1 MKQFRMPRPKIGI
14 ALGAG
19 VARGWTHIGVLKA
32 LKRAGIE
39 LDIVSGTSI
48 GALVGGCLV
57 AGKLDPLEDFARS
70 LTRRRMLSLLDF
82 RFRSSGL
89 IGDSKLAELMREQL
103 SDINIEDLKQTFVG
117 VSTELTTG
125 HELWL
130 HKGNLIQAIRA
141 SYALPGV
148 FAPVAVDGRWLID
161 GALVNPVPVSV
172 ARALGARVV
181 IAVNLNTDPFD
192 PAARRRAHEAVY
204 PGYIRSSPPPLPD
217 DELLRDIEQK
227 MEEELDLEEAE
238 EREENGAASEGAAEL
253 VKDAAETTPAVADRI
268 RQSLK
273 NFAWKR
279 NPERELMRRVIG
291 GSQRGPGIASV
302 MLASLNIVQDRLA
315 RMRMAGDPPDIM
327 IAPQVGHL
335 SLLDFDRA
343 DELIRLGEEAAE
355 EAIPQILE
363 TIEIMQ

>member
-32 LKRAGIE
+32 LTRAGIDA
-39 LDIVSGTSI
+39 DIVAGTSI
-48 GALVGGCLV
+48 GALVGGCHV
-57 AGKLDPLEDFARS
+57 AGKLDPLEEFARS

-89 IGDSKLAELMREQL
+89 IGDAKLAELMRDHL
-103 SDINIEDLKQTFVG
+103 SDIVIENMGKRFVS
-117 VSTELTTG
+117 VATELTTG

-130 HKGNLIQAIRA
+130 HHGNLIQAIRA

-148 FAPVAVDGRWLID
+148 FAPIAVDGRWLID

-181 IAVNLNTDPFD
+181 IAVNLNNDPFD
-192 PAARRRAHEAVY
+192 PAARRRAHEAAF
-204 PGYIRSSPPPLPD
+204 PGYIRASAPISPEDAILR
-217 DELLRDIEQK
+217 ELEEQI
-227 MEEELDLEEAE
+227 EEEEEEEEEAE
-238 EREENGAASEGAAEL
+238 IETEMLEGAAS
-253 VKDAAETTPAVADRI
+253 PAVAERI
-268 RQSLK
+268 RKSLR
-273 NFAWKR
+273 NLRWKR
-279 NPERELMRRVIG
+279 SPEQELMRRVIG
-291 GSQRGPGIASV
+291 GKRREPGIASV

-327 IAPQVGHL
+327 IAPMVGHL
-335 SLLDFDRA
+335 SLLDFDHA

-355 EAIPQILE
+355 EAIPQIHE
-363 TIEIMQ
+363 IVEIMS

>member
-1 MKQFRMPRPKIGI
+1 MPRPKIGI

-32 LKRAGIE
+32 LTRAGIE
-39 LDIVSGTSI
+39 PDIIAGTSI
-48 GALVGGCLV
+48 GALVGGCHV
-57 AGKLDPLEDFARS
+57 AQKLEPLEAFARS
-70 LTRRRMLSLLDF
+70 LTRRRMVSLLDL

-89 IGDSKLAELMREQL
+89 IGDAKLTALMREHL
-103 SDINIEDLKQTFVG
+103 GDLRIEDIQRQFVG
-117 VSTELTTG
+117 VATELTTG

-130 HKGNLIQAIRA
+130 HQGNLIQAIRA

-181 IAVNLNTDPFD
+181 IAINLNNDPYD
-192 PAARRRAHEAVY
+192 PAARRRAREHVF
-204 PGYIRSSPPPLPD
+204 PGYINATPPPLPEND
-217 DELLRDIEQK
+217 LTREIEERI
-227 MEEELDLEEAE
+227 EEESEKMMEADVARATEEAAVE
-238 EREENGAASEGAAEL
+238 VEN
-253 VKDAAETTPAVADRI
+253 DAPAVTGRI
-268 RQSLK
+268 KKTLQGLRRKST
-273 NFAWKR
+273 
-279 NPERELMRRVIG
+279 PEEELMRRVIG
-291 GSQRGPGIASV
+291 SPQREPGIAGV
-302 MLASLNIVQDRLA
+302 MLASLNIVQDRLS

-327 IAPQVGHL
+327 IAPPVGHL
-335 SLLDFDRA
+335 SLLDFDHA
-343 DELIRLGEEAAE
+343 DEFIRIGEEATE

>member
-19 VARGWTHIGVLKA
+19 VARGWTHIGVLRA
-32 LKRAGIE
+32 LSRAGIE
-39 LDIVSGTSI
+39 ADIISGTSI
-48 GALVGGCLV
+48 GALVGGCHA

-89 IGDSKLAELMREQL
+89 IGDAKLAELMRAQL
-103 SDINIEDLKQTFVG
+103 ADTRIEDLGKRFVG
-117 VSTELTTG
+117 VATELTTG

-130 HKGNLIQAIRA
+130 HHGNLIQAIRA

-148 FAPVAVDGRWLID
+148 FSPIAVDGRWLID

-181 IAVNLNTDPFD
+181 IAVNLNNDPFD
-192 PAARRRAHEAVY
+192 PAARRRAHEASF
-204 PGYIRSSPPPLPD
+204 PGYLRSSAPVMPED
-217 DELLRDIEQK
+217 DLFREIEEQ
-227 MEEELDLEEAE
+227 MQEEAE
-238 EREENGAASEGAAEL
+238 AEAEEEAEAEAETEMLTGAAS
-253 VKDAAETTPAVADRI
+253 PAVTERI
-268 RQSLK
+268 KQRFKGLRWRPRS
-273 NFAWKR
+273 
-279 NPERELMRRVIG
+279 PEQELMRRVIG
-291 GSQRGPGIASV
+291 GQKREPGIASV

-315 RMRMAGDPPDIM
+315 RMRMAGDPPDFM
-327 IAPQVGHL
+327 IAPKVGHL

-355 EAIPQILE
+355 EAIPQIHE
-363 TIEIMQ
+363 IIEIMQ

>member
-32 LKRAGIE
+32 LNRAGIDA
-39 LDIVSGTSI
+39 DIVSGTSI
-48 GALVGGCLV
+48 GALVGGCHA
-57 AGKLDPLEDFARS
+57 AGKLEPLEAFARS

-82 RFRSSGL
+82 RFRSSDL
-89 IGDSKLAELMREQL
+89 IGDAKLAELMREHL
-103 SDINIEDLKQTFVG
+103 SDLSIEGLDKRFVG
-117 VSTELTTG
+117 VATELTTG

-130 HKGNLIQAIRA
+130 HHGNLIQAIRA

-148 FAPVAVDGRWLID
+148 FPPVAHEGRWLID

-181 IAVNLNTDPFD
+181 IAVNLSNDPFD
-192 PAARRRAHEAVY
+192 PAARRRAHELAF
-204 PGYIRSSPPPLPD
+204 PGYLRSPAPVMPED
-217 DELLRDIEQK
+217 GIFRELEEQ
-227 MEEELDLEEAE
+227 MEEEEELEEVRDEIAD
-238 EREENGAASEGAAEL
+238 AASPIEDEEEAG
-253 VKDAAETTPAVADRI
+253 TAVTERVLQ
-268 RQSLK
+268 RLK
-273 NFAWKR
+273 GLRWKR
-279 NPERELMRRVIG
+279 SPERELMRRVIG
-291 GSQRGPGIASV
+291 SRQREPGIASV

-327 IAPQVGHL
+327 IAPKVGHL
-335 SLLDFDRA
+335 SLLDFDHA

-355 EAIPQILE
+355 EAIPQITE
-363 TIEIMQ
+363 IIEIMQ

>member
-1 MKQFRMPRPKIGI
+1 MPRPKIGI

-32 LKRAGIE
+32 LTRAGIDA
-39 LDIVSGTSI
+39 DIVAGTSI
-48 GALVGGCLV
+48 GALVGGCHV
-57 AGKLDPLEDFARS
+57 AGKLDPLEEFARS

-89 IGDSKLAELMREQL
+89 IGDAKLAELMREHL
-103 SDINIEDLKQTFVG
+103 SDIVIENMEKRFVS
-117 VSTELTTG
+117 VATELTTG

-130 HKGNLIQAIRA
+130 HHGNLIQAIRA

-148 FAPVAVDGRWLID
+148 FAPIAVDGRWLID

-181 IAVNLNTDPFD
+181 IAVNLNNDPFD
-192 PAARRRAHEAVY
+192 PAARRRAHETAF
-204 PGYIRSSPPPLPD
+204 PGYIRASAPVSPEDAILH
-217 DELLRDIEQK
+217 ELEEQIEEK
-227 MEEELDLEEAE
+227 EEEEAE
-238 EREENGAASEGAAEL
+238 IETEMLEGAAS
-253 VKDAAETTPAVADRI
+253 PAVAERI
-268 RQSLK
+268 RKSLR
-273 NFAWKR
+273 NLRWKR
-279 NPERELMRRVIG
+279 SPEQELMRRVIG
-291 GSQRGPGIASV
+291 GKRREPGIASI

-327 IAPQVGHL
+327 IAPKVGHL
-335 SLLDFDRA
+335 SLLDFDHA

-355 EAIPQILE
+355 EAIPQIRE
-363 TIEIMQ
+363 IIEIMS

>member
-1 MKQFRMPRPKIGI
+1 MPRPKIGI

-39 LDIVSGTSI
+39 PDIVSGTSI

-57 AGKLDPLEDFARS
+57 ADRLEPLEDFARS

-103 SDINIEDLKQTFVG
+103 SDIDIENLTRTFVG
-117 VSTELTTG
+117 VATELTTG

-192 PAARRRAHEAVY
+192 PAARRRAHEAVH

-217 DELLRDIEQK
+217 DDLFHDIEDRI
-227 MEEELDLEEAE
+227 EEELNLQEDAEQEEE
-238 EREENGAASEGAAEL
+238 DASEGAAEL

-273 NFAWKR
+273 NFTWKR

-291 GSQRGPGIASV
+291 GNRRGPGIASV

-327 IAPQVGHL
+327 IAPRVGHL

>member
-1 MKQFRMPRPKIGI
+1 MKQLRMPRPKIGI

-32 LKRAGIE
+32 LTRAGIDA
-39 LDIVSGTSI
+39 DIVAGTSI
-48 GALVGGCLV
+48 GALVGGCHV
-57 AGKLDPLEDFARS
+57 AGKLDPLEEFARS

-89 IGDSKLAELMREQL
+89 IGDAKLAELMREHL
-103 SDINIEDLKQTFVG
+103 SDIVIENMEKRFVS
-117 VSTELTTG
+117 VATELTTG

-130 HKGNLIQAIRA
+130 HHGNLIQAIRA

-148 FAPVAVDGRWLID
+148 FAPIAVDGRWLID

-181 IAVNLNTDPFD
+181 IAVNLNNDPFD
-192 PAARRRAHEAVY
+192 PAARRRAHETAF
-204 PGYIRSSPPPLPD
+204 PGYIRASAPVSPEDAILH
-217 DELLRDIEQK
+217 ELEEQIEEK
-227 MEEELDLEEAE
+227 EEEEAE
-238 EREENGAASEGAAEL
+238 IETEMLEGAAS
-253 VKDAAETTPAVADRI
+253 PAVAERI
-268 RQSLK
+268 RKSLR
-273 NFAWKR
+273 NLRWKR
-279 NPERELMRRVIG
+279 SPEQELMRRVIG
-291 GSQRGPGIASV
+291 GKRREPGIASV

-327 IAPQVGHL
+327 IAPKVGHL
-335 SLLDFDRA
+335 SLLDFDHA

-355 EAIPQILE
+355 EAIPQIRE
-363 TIEIMQ
+363 IIEIMS

>member
-1 MKQFRMPRPKIGI
+1 
-14 ALGAG
+14 
-19 VARGWTHIGVLKA
+19 
-32 LKRAGIE
+32 
-39 LDIVSGTSI
+39 
-48 GALVGGCLV
+48 
-57 AGKLDPLEDFARS
+57 
-70 LTRRRMLSLLDF
+70 
-82 RFRSSGL
+82 
-89 IGDSKLAELMREQL
+89 
-103 SDINIEDLKQTFVG
+103 
-117 VSTELTTG
+117 
-125 HELWL
+125 
-130 HKGNLIQAIRA
+130 
-141 SYALPGV
+141 
-148 FAPVAVDGRWLID
+148 GRWLID

-192 PAARRRAHEAVY
+192 PAARRRAHEAVH

-217 DELLRDIEQK
+217 DDLFHDIEDRI
-227 MEEELDLEEAE
+227 EEELNLQEDAEQEEE
-238 EREENGAASEGAAEL
+238 DASEGAAEL

-273 NFAWKR
+273 NFTWKR

-291 GSQRGPGIASV
+291 GNRRGPGIASV

-327 IAPQVGHL
+327 IAPRVGHL

>member
-1 MKQFRMPRPKIGI
+1 MPRPKIGI

-19 VARGWTHIGVLKA
+19 VARGWTHIGVLKT
-32 LKRAGIE
+32 LSRAGIE
-39 LDIVSGTSI
+39 ADIVSGTSI

-57 AGKLDPLEDFARS
+57 AGKLDPLEEFARS

-89 IGDSKLAELMREQL
+89 IGDSKLAELMHAQL
-103 SDINIEDLKQTFVG
+103 AGINIEDLKQTFVG

-204 PGYIRSSPPPLPD
+204 PGYIRSTPPPLPD
-217 DELLRDIEQK
+217 DDLFHDIEDRI
-227 MEEELDLEEAE
+227 EEELNLQESAEQEEV
-238 EREENGAASEGAAEL
+238 GAASEGAAEL
-253 VKDAAETTPAVADRI
+253 VKDAAEASPAVAERI
-268 RQSLK
+268 RRSLK

-279 NPERELMRRVIG
+279 NPERELMRRVI

>member
-19 VARGWTHIGVLKA
+19 VARGWTHIGVLRA
-32 LKRAGIE
+32 LSRAGIE
-39 LDIVSGTSI
+39 ADIISGTSI
-48 GALVGGCLV
+48 GALVGGCHA

-70 LTRRRMLSLLDF
+70 LTRRRMLSLLDL

-89 IGDSKLAELMREQL
+89 IGDTKLAELMRAHL
-103 SDINIEDLKQTFVG
+103 ADLRVEELPRTFVG
-117 VSTELTTG
+117 VATELTTG

-172 ARALGARVV
+172 ARALGARVL
-181 IAVNLNTDPFD
+181 IAVNLNNDPFD
-192 PAARRRAHEAVY
+192 PAARRRAHEAAF
-204 PGYIRSSPPPLPD
+204 PGYLHSSAPVMPED
-217 DELLRDIEQK
+217 DLFRE
-227 MEEELDLEEAE
+227 LEERIDENEEVEALQEEIAEAATPAE
-238 EREENGAASEGAAEL
+238 EAAASAAPTIRERL
-253 VKDAAETTPAVADRI
+253 KGLRWKPQTPE
-268 RQSLK
+268 K
-273 NFAWKR
+273 
-279 NPERELMRRVIG
+279 ELMRRVIG
-291 GSQRGPGIASV
+291 SRQREPGIASV

-327 IAPQVGHL
+327 IAPKVGHL

-355 EAIPQILE
+355 EAVPQIRE
-363 TIEIMQ
+363 IIEIVR

>member
-1 MKQFRMPRPKIGI
+1 MKQLRMPRPKIGI

-19 VARGWTHIGVLKA
+19 VARGWTHIGVLKT

-39 LDIVSGTSI
+39 ADIVSGTSI

-57 AGKLDPLEDFARS
+57 ADKLEPLEDFARS
-70 LTRRRMLSLLDF
+70 LTRRRMLGLLDF

-103 SDINIEDLKQTFVG
+103 ADINIEDLKQIFVG

-148 FAPVAVDGRWLID
+148 FPPVAVDGRWLID

-204 PGYIRSSPPPLPD
+204 PGYIRSSPPRLPD
-217 DELLRDIEQK
+217 DDLFHDIEEK
-227 MEEELDLEEAE
+227 IEEELNLQNAAEQEED
-238 EREENGAASEGAAEL
+238 GAATEGAAEL

-268 RQSLK
+268 RQGLK
-273 NFAWKR
+273 NFSWKR
-279 NPERELMRRVIG
+279 NPESELMRRVVG

-355 EAIPQILE
+355 EAIPRILE

>member
-1 MKQFRMPRPKIGI
+1 MKQLRMPRPKIGI

-32 LKRAGIE
+32 LTRAGIDA
-39 LDIVSGTSI
+39 DIVAGTSI
-48 GALVGGCLV
+48 GALVGGCHV
-57 AGKLDPLEDFARS
+57 AGKLDPLEEFARS

-89 IGDSKLAELMREQL
+89 IGDAKLAELMREHL
-103 SDINIEDLKQTFVG
+103 SDIVIENMEKRFVS
-117 VSTELTTG
+117 VATELTTG

-130 HKGNLIQAIRA
+130 HHGNLIQAIRA

-148 FAPVAVDGRWLID
+148 FAPIAVDGRWLID

-181 IAVNLNTDPFD
+181 IAVNLNNDPFD
-192 PAARRRAHEAVY
+192 PAARRRAHETAF
-204 PGYIRSSPPPLPD
+204 PGYIRASAPISPEDAILH
-217 DELLRDIEQK
+217 ELEEQIEEK
-227 MEEELDLEEAE
+227 EEEEAE
-238 EREENGAASEGAAEL
+238 IETEMLEGAAS
-253 VKDAAETTPAVADRI
+253 PAVAERI
-268 RQSLK
+268 RKSLR
-273 NFAWKR
+273 NLRWKR
-279 NPERELMRRVIG
+279 SPEQELMRRVIG
-291 GSQRGPGIASV
+291 GKRREPGIASV

-327 IAPQVGHL
+327 IAPKVGHL
-335 SLLDFDRA
+335 SLLDFDHA

-355 EAIPQILE
+355 EAIPQIRE
-363 TIEIMQ
+363 IIEIMS

>member
-1 MKQFRMPRPKIGI
+1 MPRPKIGI

-32 LKRAGIE
+32 LTRAGIE
-39 LDIVSGTSI
+39 PDIVAGTSI

-57 AGKLDPLEDFARS
+57 ANKLDPLEDFARS
-70 LTRRRMLSLLDF
+70 LTRRRMISLLDL

-89 IGDSKLAELMREQL
+89 IGDSKLANLMLQHL
-103 SDINIEDLKQTFVG
+103 SDRRIEDLDRTFVA
-117 VSTELTTG
+117 VATELTTG

-130 HKGNLIQAIRA
+130 HKGGLIQTIRA

-148 FAPVAVDGRWLID
+148 FAPVALDGRWLID

-181 IAVNLNTDPFD
+181 IAVNLNNDPFD
-192 PAARRRAHEAVY
+192 PAARRRAHEGIY
-204 PGYIRSSPPPLPD
+204 PGYMQSSPPVMPED
-217 DELLRDIEQK
+217 DLFRELEER
-227 MEEELDLEEAE
+227 MEEEEEAE
-238 EREENGAASEGAAEL
+238 AAE
-253 VKDAAETTPAVADRI
+253 VAAEHQAGETEGSPVAERI
-268 RQSLK
+268 RRTLK
-273 NFAWKR
+273 GFRWKR
-279 NPERELMRRVIG
+279 TPERELMRRVIG
-291 GSQRGPGIASV
+291 GKQREPGIASV

-327 IAPQVGHL
+327 IAPKVGHL
-335 SLLDFDRA
+335 SLLDFDHA

-363 TIEIMQ
+363 IIEIMQ

>member
-1 MKQFRMPRPKIGI
+1 MPRPKIGI

-32 LKRAGIE
+32 LTRAGIDA
-39 LDIVSGTSI
+39 DIVAGTSI
-48 GALVGGCLV
+48 GALVGGCHV
-57 AGKLDPLEDFARS
+57 AGKLDPLEEFARS

-89 IGDSKLAELMREQL
+89 IGDAKLAELMREHL
-103 SDINIEDLKQTFVG
+103 SDIVIENMEKRFVS
-117 VSTELTTG
+117 VATELTTG

-130 HKGNLIQAIRA
+130 HHGNLIQAIRA

-148 FAPVAVDGRWLID
+148 FAPIAVDGRWLID

-181 IAVNLNTDPFD
+181 IAVNLNNDPFD
-192 PAARRRAHEAVY
+192 PAARRRAHETAF
-204 PGYIRSSPPPLPD
+204 PGYIRASAPVSPEDAILH
-217 DELLRDIEQK
+217 ELEEQIEEK
-227 MEEELDLEEAE
+227 EEEEAE
-238 EREENGAASEGAAEL
+238 IETEMLEGAAS
-253 VKDAAETTPAVADRI
+253 PAVAERI
-268 RQSLK
+268 RKSLR
-273 NFAWKR
+273 NLRWKR
-279 NPERELMRRVIG
+279 SPEQELMRRVIG
-291 GSQRGPGIASV
+291 GKRREPGIASV

-327 IAPQVGHL
+327 IAPKVGHL
-335 SLLDFDRA
+335 SLLDFDHA

-355 EAIPQILE
+355 EAIPQIRE
-363 TIEIMQ
+363 IIEIMS